1 GGVGGGEQEAMQSGG
16 RDEEEEDDES
26 PEHHGGGVGEE
37 VEHGRGSEEDA
48 AEGLHGVAD
57 PNGEEGDE
65 DGPEHGAEH
74 GAEPADDDHGEV
86 VDGHADLELLVVGDA
101 QVVGIEDPGDARVK
115 GGDGEGEELVAEDV
129 DADDLRGDV
138 LVADG
143 DEGAAHSAPDEI
155 EGTHDGQDHEDEEE
169 EVHLALAREHIGAE
183 ARPGDVDGGLH
194 ATADEGYVVDGPLD
208 DELTREGGDGE
219 IEALDTHGGDSH
231 HRPHQRGHEPP
242 REEIDGPR

>member
-57 PNGEEGDE
+57 ADGEEGDE

-86 VDGHADLELLVVGDA
+86 VDGDADLELLVVGDA
-101 QVVGIEDPGDARVK
+101 EGGGVEDSRHPRVE

-138 LVADG
+138 LVADR
-143 DEGAAHSAPDEI
+143 DESTAHPAPDEI
-155 EGTHDGQDHEDEEE
+155 QRAHDGQDHEDEEE
-169 EVHLALAREHIGAE
+169 EVHLALAREDVGAKP
-183 ARPGDVDGGLH
+183 RPGNVDGGLH
-194 ATADEGYVVDGPLD
+194 AAADEGDVVDGPLD
-208 DELTREGGDGE
+208 DELTGEGGD
-219 IEALDTHGGDSH
+219 
-231 HRPHQRGHEPP
+231 
-242 REEIDGPR
+242 REVE